1 MYRKPLSGL
10 RGQTQ
15 ESRERAYTRE
25 PRERVRERERES
37 WRKRCGSSLGPT
49 NERGVWALLFLGEL
63 DQWLSFVVKLT
74 VHLLVG

>member
-25 PRERVRERERES
+25 PRESEGEGERVGERDVAALLVPLMS
-37 WRKRCGSSLGPT
+37 
-49 NERGVWALLFLGEL
+49 GVWALLFLGEL